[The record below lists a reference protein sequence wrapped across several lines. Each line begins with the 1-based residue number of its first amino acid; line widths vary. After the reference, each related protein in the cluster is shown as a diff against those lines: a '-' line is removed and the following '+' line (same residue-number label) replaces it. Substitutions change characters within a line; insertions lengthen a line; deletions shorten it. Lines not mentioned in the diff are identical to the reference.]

1 MRRCLASLSGSTS
14 DSLAAARSRRRG
26 AILLLVLVVL
36 GVMFAISAA
45 LLRRASQY
53 RQEVQRREWAI
64 QADWLVDSG
73 VARGLTKLR
82 LDPKYNEETWVVPAE
97 ELGGQSAGRVTIR
110 VASEEGEPDRRTLTV
125 SADYPDRPHDRARS
139 RRSIIVDSPAAK

>member
-1 MRRCLASLSGSTS
+1 MRRQPASSNR
-14 DSLAAARSRRRG
+14 DSAAPATTRRSERRG

-36 GVMFAISAA
+36 GVMFGISAA
-45 LLRRASQY
+45 MLRRASLN

-73 VARGLTKLR
+73 MARAFAKLR
-82 LDPKYNEETWVVPAE
+82 SDPKYAEETWVVPAE
-97 ELGGQSAGRVTIR
+97 DLGGANTGRVTIR
-110 VASEEGEPDRRTLTV
+110 LAGVEGQAGRRTLTV

-139 RRSIIVDSPAAK
+139 HRSIVLDSPAAE